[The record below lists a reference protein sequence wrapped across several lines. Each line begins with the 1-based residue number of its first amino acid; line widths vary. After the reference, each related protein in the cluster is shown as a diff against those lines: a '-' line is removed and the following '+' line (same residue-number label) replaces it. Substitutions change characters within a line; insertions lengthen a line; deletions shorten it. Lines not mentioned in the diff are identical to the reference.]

1 MHLRLPRTAF
11 AVGLAIAAACASMS
25 ARAALQPGASP
36 DAANVLAPFGE
47 PGKPV
52 QSPWHVDGLPDQ
64 TKPFTLFSVVDID
77 GRRSLRMDADKS
89 YGDLVQR
96 LPASVNAGQLHWAWR
111 LEQPLAHSD
120 LRNRSGDD
128 SAAKVCAFFDE
139 PMARLSFGE
148 RQLLRLFRARSGE
161 PVPTATICYVW
172 DTTLPVGTALD
183 NAFTRR
189 IRYIVLESG
198 AAKKGAWISEQRD
211 LAADFSRLF
220 GAESPEVPKVTG
232 VALGADADNTQGH
245 SIADVAD
252 VVLRP

>member
-1 MHLRLPRTAF
+1 MS
-11 AVGLAIAAACASMS
+11 AAWASM
-25 ARAALQPGASP
+25 AALAAMQPGPSP
-36 DAANVLAPFGE
+36 DAANLLVSFGDA
-47 PGKPV
+47 GKPA
-52 QSPWHVDGLPDQ
+52 QLPWHVAGLPDQ
-64 TKPFTLFSVVDID
+64 TKPYTRFSVVDID
-77 GRRSLRMDADKS
+77 GRRALRMEADAS

-96 LPASVNAGQLHWAWR
+96 LPAGVKAGRLDWAWR

-120 LRNRSGDD
+120 LRQKSGDD

-183 NAFTRR
+183 NAFTQR
-189 IRYIVLESG
+189 IRYIVVESG
-198 AAKKGAWISEQRD
+198 AAKSGAWVSEQRD
-211 LAADFSRLF
+211 LAADFRRLF

>member
-1 MHLRLPRTAF
+1 MATAW
-11 AVGLAIAAACASMS
+11 ASMS
-25 ARAALQPGASP
+25 AHAAPQPGASP
-36 DAANVLAPFGE
+36 DAANVLASFGDV
-47 PGKPV
+47 GKPT
-52 QSPWHVDGLPDQ
+52 QLPWHVAGLPDQ
-64 TKPFTLFSVVDID
+64 TKPFTLFSVVDIA
-77 GRRSLRMDADKS
+77 GRRALRMEADKS

-96 LPASVNAGQLHWAWR
+96 LPAGVNAGHLDWAWR
-111 LEQPLAHSD
+111 LERPLAHSD
-120 LRNRSGDD
+120 LRHRSGDD

-183 NAFTRR
+183 NAFTQR

-198 AAKKGAWISEQRD
+198 AAKEGAWVSEQRD
-211 LAADFSRLF
+211 LAADFVRLF
-220 GAESPEVPKVTG
+220 GAESPEVPAVTG

-252 VVLRP
+252 VTLRP